1 MRSMKKMAVR
11 LVTFLIIFAMMF
23 SVTSCFGKKEEPKHE
38 HSYTKE
44 VVAPTCTEAGYTK
57 YTCECGH
64 SYRDSEIPA
73 GHQMVEVYAKEPT
86 CTEAGESAFHVC
98 LLCGYTEGEKTVVP
112 ALGHLYDTTYEYPTA
127 TEAGSKTSICRN
139 CGEKHTQV
147 IEALGA
153 ELPEVS
159 KFLAQ
164 LIGSIAVT
172 LEATEGT
179 ELVYVT
185 EINYPKDENYGT
197 KSSMF
202 VEIAEAVI
210 DTTGEIL
217 QARLQVKVG
226 LAGAKLDGVVP
237 SKDVVVNKENAEYVE
252 INVFVNG
259 DVVAISFNDNN
270 TELNMSEMFYDYLAH
285 QMGMNGY
292 EDLLAMLENA
302 YLTSNLE
309 AQLLPLLQKA
319 VVSLTEK
326 VVTIDPAYVEHMAEL
341 FAAFGQDLITG
352 TLNGDGTTTYRLDV
366 LAFKKLIA
374 EVEGK
379 TIAEYL
385 ETVYGRN
392 VVANMASFF
401 ASMPDLT
408 IKEIVNAAVTL
419 AEGTG
424 VEIESIYTLIDLY
437 VYSVSGM
444 EFSIESLIADN
455 YNKSLVDILAEMNG
469 ITGAEKLTFV
479 ANVKSSFAQVAQ
491 VMQTIAIEDLFNA
504 LVPSE
509 EGFFD
514 TLKAT
519 LDMLKEE
526 LFFYFIIDAEG
537 NLTDMSFTFA
547 GTNFKLELG
556 DGVMGIDATLPND
569 IEFEAWIQEGGFEF
583 RISQY
588 KNYISVFVHENC
600 FAITVC
606 EEGKQ
611 VARIYAENYV
621 GELMEEVTFFVE
633 DDQNKLLDYKHVV
646 VDGVVTELKAVLNGY
661 VYIPGAPS
669 YYDPETGDIITGI
682 PPTTEFVTFF
692 AVDYEDLG
700 EKQVLNVAVEST
712 KFEITVTESGLTF
725 VVYEDDQQVASGAFT
740 TSTEIVDEDVYEYV
754 NAFLSDDKNDLLVF
768 NSVAVNGVV
777 TDAYA
782 AVKGYFVYTEHN
794 HETTNPDYEYETKP
808 MPEGGFIVG
817 TMPEGGFV
825 TGTFPEGGEI
835 VVVPG
840 YSCENCVTVEE
851 YVTWLEVI
859 FITNDNGTK
868 VLEVNAHDELNNMSE
883 GMDRLTVVIDGD
895 KITAVIGKDDEDLA
909 RIELETTE
917 TTLVGTITDV
927 QDGANNVMA
936 EFALELTET
945 LDAIKSVSLIVRD
958 YEYDYTEEGDPI
970 KNLDEIFN
978 GSYEWIDNAEGAD
991 YIVVKLYGM
1000 EFVLG
1005 YEVTENGV
1013 KIALTEKKDEAV
1025 FFEIEVTEN
1034 GDAVTLDVL
1043 FGTWGRTVV
1052 DGVVT
1057 VSATEDTVTLAL
1069 DLDYLLIF
1077 SNSMETHYAEFEGAL
1092 QFKLG

>member
-11 LVTFLIIFAMMF
+11 LVTFLIVFAMML
-23 SVTSCFGKKEEPKHE
+23 SVTSCFGKKEEETTKHE
-38 HSYTKE
+38 HSYTEE
-44 VVAPTCTEAGYTK
+44 VIAPTCTEAGYTK
-57 YTCECGH
+57 FTCGCGH
-64 SYRDSEIPA
+64 SYRGNEIPA
-73 GHQMVEVYAKEPT
+73 GHQMLEVVAKQPT
-86 CTEAGESAFHVC
+86 CTEDGEAAFHVC
-98 LLCGYTEGEKTVVP
+98 QLCGYVEGNKTVIP

-185 EINYPKDENYGT
+185 EINYPEDENYGT
-197 KSSMF
+197 KRSMF

-285 QMGMNGY
+285 QMGMNGH

-326 VVTIDPAYVEHMAEL
+326 VVTIDPAYAEHMAEL

-379 TIAEYL
+379 TVAEYL

-479 ANVKSSFAQVAQ
+479 ASVKSSFAQVAQ
-491 VMQTIAIEDLFNA
+491 VMQTIAIEDLFNS

-547 GTNFKLELG
+547 GTNFKVELG

-569 IEFEAWIQEGGFEF
+569 VEFEVLIQEGGFKF

-588 KNYISVFVHENC
+588 KNYISVFVYENC
-600 FAITVC
+600 FDFSVYQ
-606 EEGKQ
+606 EGEQ
-611 VARIYAENYV
+611 VAHIYAQNYV
-621 GELMEEVTFFVE
+621 GELMEEVIFFVE
-633 DDQNKLLDYKHVV
+633 DDQNRLLDYKHVV
-646 VDGVVTELKAVLNGY
+646 VDGVVTELKAHLGGY
-661 VYIPGAPS
+661 VTSYEYI
-669 YYDPETGDIITGI
+669 YNEEFDEWIEVPETTY
-682 PPTTEFVTFF
+682 VTFWT
-692 AVDYEDLG
+692 VDYKDLG
-700 EKQVLNVAVEST
+700 EEKHLLVNVEST
-712 KFEITVTESGLTF
+712 TIAIYITENGLSLS
-725 VVYEDDQQVASGAFT
+725 VLEGEEQVAYGGVT
-740 TSTEIVDEDVYEYV
+740 INTETVGEDVIERV
-754 NAFLSDDKNDLLVF
+754 SAFLSDTTNELLIYNTV
-768 NSVAVNGVV
+768 SVNGVV

-794 HETTNPDYEYETKP
+794 HEIVQPEYGYETKP
-808 MPEGGFIVG
+808 MPEGGFA
-817 TMPEGGFV
+817 TDEMPEGG
-825 TGTFPEGGEI
+825 GII
-835 VVVPG
+835 VVVPD

-851 YVTWLEVI
+851 YVTWLEVLYT
-859 FITNDNGTK
+859 TNDDGTK

-895 KITAVIGKDDEDLA
+895 KITAVIGKDDEGLA

-917 TTLVGTITDV
+917 TTLVGTITDI

-936 EFALELTET
+936 EFAIELTET

-970 KNLDEIFN
+970 KTIDEIIDV
-978 GSYEWIDNAEGAD
+978 SYEWIDSPEGAD
-991 YIVVKLYGM
+991 YILFNIDGM

-1025 FFEIEVTEN
+1025 FLEIEVTEI

-1043 FGTWGRTVV
+1043 FGTWGRTVA

-1077 SNSMETHYAEFEGAL
+1077 SNSRETHYAEFEGAL